1 MTATSA
7 TSTTVVLW
15 DIDGTLLSTGR
26 AGLKAWEQAAA
37 DVLEHEID
45 LSVMRTSGLTDLMIA
60 REIVLASGRAADAD
74 LELRLARA
82 YCDGL
87 PGCLTPA
94 RGGVLPGVVEV
105 LDLLQAR
112 TDTVVALLTGNMR
125 AGARAKLECYGLARY
140 FDTGGFGD
148 DGFDRVAI
156 GRVALE
162 RVAAGAGPLDLDRTF
177 LVGDSPYDV
186 SCARAL
192 GVRMIAVA
200 TGAHAAAEL
209 DVDAPWWVLHR
220 LPGPDEFALR
230 LELAAAGTGPAPQ
243 GTGGGGR

>member
-1 MTATSA
+1 MTAPG
-7 TSTTVVLW
+7 TVVLW
-15 DIDGTLLSTGR
+15 DIDGTLLTTGR
-26 AGLKAWEQAAA
+26 VGIKAWEDAAA
-37 DVLEHEID
+37 EVLAYEAD

-60 REIVLASGRAADAD
+60 REIVLASGRPADPD
-74 LELRLARA
+74 LELRLARG
-82 YCDGL
+82 YCDKL
-87 PGCLTPA
+87 PGCLTPT
-94 RGGVLPGVVEV
+94 RGGVLPGVVEI
-105 LDLLQAR
+105 LDVLQAR
-112 TDTVVALLTGNMR
+112 SDTVVALLTGNLR

-162 RVAAGAGPLDLDRTF
+162 RVAAGAGSLDLDRVF

-186 SCARAL
+186 ACGRAL

-200 TGAHAAAEL
+200 SGAHAAAEL

-220 LPGPDEFALR
+220 LPGPDEFTRR
-230 LELAAAGTGPAPQ
+230 LDLATDGAGRRAQ
-243 GTGGGGR
+243 GARGGGR